1 MIYPK
6 LLEELI
12 EYFKK
17 NPQIEKKFI
26 SNNQGYIGDEYFK
39 KLPGIGEKTAERLAL
54 SLLDYSEEDINLF
67 SNTMISA
74 KKNLHQCEICG
85 NLTSEKICNI
95 CDNDYRNKN
104 LICIVEDYK
113 SIFAFEKMGKYNGV
127 YHVLNG
133 LISPIDGIS
142 PNDINIPSLI
152 KRCKNSDDQ
161 IELVIALKPTIE
173 GETTTQ
179 YIKKVL
185 EDKTSVKVSRL
196 SYGLPVGTELDYL
209 DSLTLE
215 RAFEDRKNIA

>member
-12 EYFKK
+12 
-17 NPQIEKKFI
+17 
-26 SNNQGYIGDEYFK
+26 EYFK

-185 EDKTSVKVSRL
+185 EDKTNVKVSRL

>member
-12 EYFKK
+12 
-17 NPQIEKKFI
+17 
-26 SNNQGYIGDEYFK
+26 EYFK

-67 SNTMISA
+67 SNTMILA

>member
-1 MIYPK
+1 MVYPK

-12 EYFKK
+12 
-17 NPQIEKKFI
+17 
-26 SNNQGYIGDEYFK
+26 EYFK

-54 SLLDYSEEDINLF
+54 SLLDNPEEDIKLF
-67 SNTMISA
+67 SEAMLSA

-95 CDNDYRNKN
+95 CDSSYRNKN
-104 LICIVEDYK
+104 LICVVEDYK

-142 PNDINIPSLI
+142 PNDINIPNLI
-152 KRCKNSDDQ
+152 KRCKENTDS

-185 EDKTSVKVSRL
+185 EDKTDVKVSRL

>member
-12 EYFKK
+12 
-17 NPQIEKKFI
+17 
-26 SNNQGYIGDEYFK
+26 EYFK

-95 CDNDYRNKN
+95 CDNDYRNKK

>member
-12 EYFKK
+12 
-17 NPQIEKKFI
+17 
-26 SNNQGYIGDEYFK
+26 EYFK

-85 NLTSEKICNI
+85 NLTSENICNI

>member
-6 LLEELI
+6 ELEELI
-12 EYFKK
+12 
-17 NPQIEKKFI
+17 
-26 SNNQGYIGDEYFK
+26 EYFK
-39 KLPGIGEKTAERLAL
+39 KLPGIGEKSAERLAI
-54 SLLDYSEEDINLF
+54 SLLDFSEDDINLF
-67 SNTMISA
+67 TKCIMDG
-74 KKNLHQCEICG
+74 KKNLHPCRICG
-85 NLTSEKICNI
+85 NITSGDVCSV

>member
-1 MIYPK
+1 MYPSSIRD
-6 LLEELI
+6 LI
-12 EYFKK
+12 ECLK
-17 NPQIEKKFI
+17 
-26 SNNQGYIGDEYFK
+26 D
-39 KLPGIGEKTAERLAL
+39 LPGIGEKSAERLAYAIVGFDKEKL
-54 SLLDYSEEDINLF
+54 DNFANSLNNI
-67 SNTMISA
+67 
-74 KKNLHQCEICG
+74 KNNIKRCPVCNCITDMEVCY
-85 NLTSEKICNI
+85 ICN
-95 CDNDYRNKN
+95 DKN
-104 LICIVEDYK
+104 RVSDTIFVVEKSKDIVL
-113 SIFAFEKMGKYNGV
+113 FEKMGTYNGK
-127 YHVLNG
+127 YHVLDG

>member
-12 EYFKK
+12 
-17 NPQIEKKFI
+17 
-26 SNNQGYIGDEYFK
+26 EYFK

-54 SLLDYSEEDINLF
+54 SLLDYQEDDVKMF
-67 SNTMISA
+67 SKTMVEA

-85 NLTSEKICNI
+85 NLTQDKHCYI
-95 CDNDYRNKN
+95 CDSDYRNKN
-104 LICIVEDYK
+104 LVCVVEDYK
-113 SIFAFEKMGKYNGV
+113 SIFAFEKMGKYSGS

-142 PNDINIPSLI
+142 PNDINIASLVT
-152 KRCKNSDDQ
+152 RCKEAKDT
-161 IELVIALKPTIE
+161 IEIVLALKPTIE

-179 YIKKVL
+179 YIKKIL
-185 EDKTSVKVSRL
+185 EKNTNVKVSRL

-215 RAFEDRKNIA
+215 RAFEDRKDIA

>member
-12 EYFKK
+12 
-17 NPQIEKKFI
+17 
-26 SNNQGYIGDEYFK
+26 EYFK

-173 GETTTQ
+173 GETTTI
-179 YIKKVL
+179 Y
-185 EDKTSVKVSRL
+185 
-196 SYGLPVGTELDYL
+196 
-209 DSLTLE
+209 
-215 RAFEDRKNIA
+215 